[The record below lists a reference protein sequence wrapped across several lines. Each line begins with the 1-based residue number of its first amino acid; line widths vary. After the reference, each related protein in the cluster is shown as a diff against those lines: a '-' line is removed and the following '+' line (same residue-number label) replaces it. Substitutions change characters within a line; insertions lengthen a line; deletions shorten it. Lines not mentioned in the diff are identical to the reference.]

1 LFKPLSLVDKEDAED
16 ELGMESS
23 SVTDRT
29 TPTAPDFGRLYRV
42 WLLVLTVAVGA
53 FGFIDRVLISTL
65 GQAIKE
71 DLGLTD
77 FQLGILGG
85 LSFAILYSTLGL
97 PIARLAERKS
107 RVNIISVSIA
117 LFSAATALC
126 GMAAGFWH
134 LFLLRVGVG
143 IGEAGVQS
151 PTVSLLADHFP
162 PSRRGSVITVMKLG
176 SPVGSVVGALLAGWI
191 GAKYGWR
198 AAIISIAGPGLIVA
212 ILFKTTLRE
221 PPRGLSD
228 LQPEV
233 STGDPPPLKSVLQMM
248 RAVPEFRQMLL
259 GLALVT
265 MELFGSGAFYSPFFM
280 RAYGLNLSQV
290 GVYYAIQSGVAAT
303 AGFVIAGVGVDLI
316 SKRGAKW
323 YALVPAIGVAL
334 SIPFNLI
341 GYSATNP
348 TTAAAFLICGAILI
362 FFHNVPTLV
371 AFQNMVTSRMRAT
384 AAFVFFFVTTLV
396 GVGLGPAL
404 LGYVSDMYAHAVF
417 GQGSFARVCSPEAIK
432 LAAPG
437 IQRACAD
444 ASTTGIRLALLTS
457 TALAAWSAVHYFL
470 AARAIQR
477 GNS

>member
-1 LFKPLSLVDKEDAED
+1 
-16 ELGMESS
+16 
-23 SVTDRT
+23 
-29 TPTAPDFGRLYRV
+29 
-42 WLLVLTVAVGA
+42 LLILTVAVGA

-71 DLGLTD
+71 DLGLSD

-107 RVNIISVSIA
+107 RINIISVSIA

-162 PSRRGSVITVMKLG
+162 PGRRGTVMTVMKLG

-191 GAKYGWR
+191 GAQYGWR
-198 AAIISIAGPGLIVA
+198 TAVIAIAGPGLAVA
-212 ILFKTTLRE
+212 ILFKLTLRE
-221 PPRGLSD
+221 PLRGLSD
-228 LQPEV
+228 PN
-233 STGDPPPLKSVLQMM
+233 SGDAEGEPPPLKSVLKMM
-248 RAVPEFRQMLL
+248 SAEPEFRQMLL

-280 RAYGLNLSQV
+280 RAYGLSLSQV
-290 GVYYAIQSGVAAT
+290 GVYYAVQSGIAAT
-303 AGFVIAGVGVDLI
+303 AGFVIAGVGVDFI

-323 YALVPAIGVAL
+323 YALLPAIGVGL

-371 AFQNMVTSRMRAT
+371 AFQNMVSSRMRAT

-404 LGYVSDMYAHAVF
+404 LGYVSDLYARAAF
-417 GQGSFARVCSPEAIK
+417 GAGNFSTLCSPKSIK
-432 LAAPG
+432 AATPWL
-437 IQRACAD
+437 QQACTE
-444 ASTTGIRLALLTS
+444 ASTAGIRYALLTS
-457 TALAAWSAVHYFL
+457 TVLAALSAVHYFL

-477 GNS
+477 GNR